1 MSIVKTLTLILLL
14 ILSAFTFADKNDTIK
29 SSLLLLID
37 SSGSMSNAIG
47 RGNRNIKIESAK
59 RAAIESVAKA
69 VENNLVE
76 VAILAFEGDCSNPVP
91 KYIDFT
97 TDETKLTDFIYTL
110 QSGGGTPMADAVLFA
125 NKFMQD
131 HGKPN
136 ALSQMI
142 VLLADG
148 ENDCG
153 DVKQAMATLQASG
166 AVFRHETVGFGIEPN
181 SQASSDLR
189 YIASSSGGSYHHAN
203 SANQLADVL
212 VGMVDTLTVIDML
225 GSFKHHSLGANK
237 NTKSSKITK
246 TKTYKK
252 PSISLD
258 LLDKI

>member
-1 MSIVKTLTLILLL
+1 MKPLLL
-14 ILSAFTFADKNDTIK
+14 ILCLTLSTLTFAGKNDTIK

-47 RGNRNIKIESAK
+47 NGNQNIKIESAK

-69 VENNLVE
+69 VANNLVE
-76 VAILAFEGDCSNPVP
+76 VAILAFEGGCANPVP
-91 KYIDFT
+91 SYVNFT
-97 TDETKLTDFIYTL
+97 TDETKLTDFIHTL
-110 QSGGGTPMADAVLFA
+110 QPGGGTPMADAVLFA

-131 HGKPN
+131 NGKPN

-148 ENDCG
+148 QNDCG
-153 DVKQAMATLQASG
+153 NVKQAMATLQASG

-203 SANQLADVL
+203 SATQLADVL
-212 VGMVDTLTVIDML
+212 IGTVDTLSVIDML
-225 GSFKHHSLGANK
+225 GQFKYHSLGKNK
-237 NTKSSKITK
+237 PAKPKIK
-246 TKTYKK
+246 RNKK
-252 PSISLD
+252 PSISMD
-258 LLDKI
+258 LLDRI